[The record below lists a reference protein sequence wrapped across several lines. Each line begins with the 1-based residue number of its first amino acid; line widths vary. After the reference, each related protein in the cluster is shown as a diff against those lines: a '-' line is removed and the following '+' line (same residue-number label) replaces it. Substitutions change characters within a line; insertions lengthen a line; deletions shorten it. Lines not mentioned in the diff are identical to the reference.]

1 MIQEKDLQNII
12 LPPAIVS
19 ASNFQGTVSYKLTQN
34 KDLWYLEGTVK
45 NGNDSAKD
53 EILLETEDIMDV
65 LEGTLDIDQYCQD
78 EEFQSHQK
86 ELAKRLVMKLGEKI
100 NRDTVDVKL
109 GQYIRQQ
116 HLRRTSG
123 INLLN
128 ILIEKSRD
136 SNNHK
141 KFEIPDHLKVA
152 EPKNYIPDK
161 ELIEAVLQ
169 RIYEGTPAT
178 AILGPTGSGKTVTA
192 RYIAS
197 QLNKEGYGAFIID
210 ANTRLEGDRLFD
222 RDDFDQNGTFI
233 LEGVLCQLAR
243 DSRKLGLKLLVILEE
258 YNALN
263 DETRREFYRLF
274 SDENR
279 TYKIQSTKNN
289 KVIDQVDFSHVQFL
303 ITANPLT
310 SEKYLTDDLKRLSNA
325 ETRRITI
332 LYQDYSF
339 EDSTIKKI
347 LQSLIHKKKGYQTL
361 KQSYPEI
368 EEQMNYQ
375 LGIDIFKELNRR
387 GEGQSLGYDIGYTN
401 IADMLWTALLRSHQ
415 GQNLVTAITEHIL
428 NPIPDISIRSLASER
443 IRQAVGIQIPHS
455 LITRDA

>member
-1 MIQEKDLQNII
+1 MIEEKDLENII
-12 LPPAIVS
+12 IPPAIVT
-19 ASNFQGTVSYKLTQN
+19 ASNFQGTVSYKLSQN
-34 KDLWYLEGTVK
+34 QKLWYLEGTID
-45 NGNDSAKD
+45 NGTDRAED
-53 EILLETEDIMDV
+53 QILLEAEDVIDI

-78 EEFQSHQK
+78 EEFQNHQK

-100 NRDTVDVKL
+100 NRNTVEVKL
-109 GQYIRQQ
+109 GAYLRQQ
-116 HLRRTSG
+116 HIKKTSG
-123 INLLN
+123 INLLQV
-128 ILIEKSRD
+128 LIEKSR
-136 SNNHK
+136 NNK
-141 KFEIPDHLKVA
+141 KFDIPEHLRV
-152 EPKNYIPDK
+152 EELRNYIPDQQ
-161 ELIEAVLQ
+161 LIESVLQ

-197 QLNKEGYGAFIID
+197 QLNQEGYGVHIID
-210 ANTRLEGDRLFD
+210 ANARLEGDRLFD
-222 RDDFDQNGTFI
+222 RDDFDANGTFI

-243 DSRKLGLKLLVILEE
+243 ETKKLGLKLLVILEE

-274 SDENR
+274 SDEQR
-279 TYKIQSTKNN
+279 TLKIQSTKNN
-289 KVIDQVDFSHVQFL
+289 QVFNEVDFNHVQFL

-332 LYQDYSF
+332 LYQDYTF
-339 EDSTIKKI
+339 QDATIKKI
-347 LQSLIHKKKGYQTL
+347 LESLIHKKKGYKTL
-361 KQSYPEI
+361 RQSYPEI
-368 EEQMNYQ
+368 EEQINYQ
-375 LGIDIFKELNRR
+375 LGIDIFKELNKR

-415 GQNLVTAITEHIL
+415 SGNFVSAITEHIL
-428 NPIPDISIRSLASER
+428 NPIPDISIRSLAAER
-443 IRQAVGIQIPHS
+443 IRQAVGIEIPHE

>member
-1 MIQEKDLQNII
+1 MIEEKDLENII
-12 LPPAIVS
+12 IPPATVT
-19 ASNFQGTVSYKLTQN
+19 ASNFSGTVSYKLSQN
-34 KDLWYLEGTVK
+34 QKLWYLEGTID
-45 NGNDSAKD
+45 NGTDRAED
-53 EILLETEDIMDV
+53 EILLEAEDVIDI

-78 EEFQSHQK
+78 EEFQNHQK

-100 NRDTVDVKL
+100 NRNTVEVKL
-109 GQYIRQQ
+109 GQYLRQQ
-116 HLRRTSG
+116 HIKKTSG
-123 INLLN
+123 INLLRV
-128 ILIEKSRD
+128 LIEKSK
-136 SNNHK
+136 NTT
-141 KFEIPDHLKVA
+141 KFDIPDHLRVE
-152 EPKNYIPDK
+152 EPKNYIPDE

-197 QLNKEGYGAFIID
+197 QLNKEGYGVHVID
-210 ANTRLEGDRLFD
+210 ANARLEGDRLFD
-222 RDDFDQNGTFI
+222 RDDFDANGTFI

-243 DSRKLGLKLLVILEE
+243 ETKKLGLKLLVILEE

-274 SDENR
+274 SDEQR
-279 TYKIQSTKNN
+279 IYKIQSTKNN
-289 KVIDQVDFSHVQFL
+289 QVLNQVDFGHVQFL

-325 ETRRITI
+325 ETRRINI
-332 LYQDYSF
+332 LYQDYTF

-361 KQSYPEI
+361 RESYPEI
-368 EEQMNYQ
+368 DEQINYQ
-375 LGIDIFKELNRR
+375 LGIDIFKELNKR

-401 IADMLWTALLRSHQ
+401 IADMLWTAILSSHQ
-415 GQNLVTAITEHIL
+415 SGNFVSAITEHIL
-428 NPIPDISIRSLASER
+428 NPIPDISIRSLAAER
-443 IRQAVGIQIPHS
+443 IRQAVGIEIPHE

>member
-12 LPPAIVS
+12 IPPAVVT
-19 ASNFQGTVSYKLTQN
+19 ASNFSGTVSFKLAQN
-34 KDLWYLEGTVK
+34 KDLWYLEGTID
-45 NGNDSAKD
+45 NGNERAND
-53 EILLETEDIMDV
+53 EMLLETEDIIDI

-78 EEFQSHQK
+78 EEFQTHQK

-100 NRDTVDVKL
+100 NRNTVEVKL
-109 GQYIRQQ
+109 GQYLRQQ
-116 HLRRTSG
+116 HIKRTSG
-123 INLLN
+123 INLLQV
-128 ILIEKSRD
+128 LIEKSK
-136 SNNHK
+136 SVK
-141 KFEIPDHLKVA
+141 KYDIPDHLKVE
-152 EPKNYIPDK
+152 EPKGYIPDQ

-197 QLNKEGYGAFIID
+197 QLNKQGFGVHIID
-210 ANTRLEGDRLFD
+210 ANARLEGDRLFD
-222 RDDFDQNGTFI
+222 RDDFDTNGTFI

-243 DSRKLGLKLLVILEE
+243 ETKKLGLKLLIILEE

-274 SDENR
+274 SDEQR
-279 TYKIQSTKNN
+279 TLKIQSTKNN
-289 KVIDQVDFSHVQFL
+289 QVLNEVDFGHVQFL

-332 LYQDYSF
+332 LYQDYAF
-339 EDSTIKKI
+339 DDSTIKKI
-347 LQSLIHKKKGYQTL
+347 LQALIRKKKGYQTL
-361 KQSYPEI
+361 RESYPEI
-368 EEQMNYQ
+368 EEQINYQ
-375 LGIDIFKELNRR
+375 LGIDIFKELNKR

-415 GQNLVTAITEHIL
+415 SGNFVSAITEHIL
-428 NPIPDISIRSLASER
+428 NPIPDISIRSLAAER
-443 IRQAVGIQIPHS
+443 IRQAVGIEIPHH